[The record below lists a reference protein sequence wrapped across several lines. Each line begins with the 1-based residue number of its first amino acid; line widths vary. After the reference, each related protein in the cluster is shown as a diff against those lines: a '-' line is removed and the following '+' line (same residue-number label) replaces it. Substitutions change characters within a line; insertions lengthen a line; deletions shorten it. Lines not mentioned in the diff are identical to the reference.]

1 MEQNDRLY
9 EERDNFML
17 SCIVDYGF
25 MAMPQ
30 DYVFLKK
37 YSLLNIYFQII
48 ANSTAGRTI
57 QHLEEAA
64 KSQASLQVNTDCK
77 LMYYINIMWKMVEKQ
92 LSPCLV
98 LIRYIGNVF

>member
-77 LMYYINIMWKMVEKQ
+77 FDVLHQYYVENGRKQ